1 MLYWGGE
8 TYIVETSDVGC
19 ISRAEREGEKLKMK
33 SARLIVSKIELLGF
47 HGCYGAERVKGNRF
61 LVDLSVEGAFH
72 KAFSTDSLEESVD
85 YAQLVS
91 AVREINR
98 QRKYFLIE
106 SFADAIANGLLERF
120 PKINKV
126 IVRVEKL
133 NPPGLG
139 KVRCTAV
146 ELEKERR

>member
-1 MLYWGGE
+1 
-8 TYIVETSDVGC
+8 
-19 ISRAEREGEKLKMK
+19 MK
-33 SARLIVSKIELLGF
+33 INSARLIVSEIELLGF

-61 LVDLSVEGAFH
+61 LVNLSVEGAFH
-72 KAFSTDSLEESVD
+72 KAFSTDSLEESID

-98 QRKYFLIE
+98 QRKHFLIE
-106 SFADAIANGLLERF
+106 SFADAIANGLLKRF
-120 PKINKV
+120 SKINKV

-139 KVRCTAV
+139 MVRCTAV

>member
-1 MLYWGGE
+1 
-8 TYIVETSDVGC
+8 
-19 ISRAEREGEKLKMK
+19 LKIK
-33 SARLIVSKIELLGF
+33 SARLIVSKIELFGF

-91 AVREINR
+91 TVREINR
-98 QRKYFLIE
+98 QRKYSLIE

-120 PKINKV
+120 SKIKKV

-139 KVRCTAV
+139 RVRCTAI
-146 ELEKERR
+146 ELEKERS

>member
-1 MLYWGGE
+1 MK
-8 TYIVETSDVGC
+8 I
-19 ISRAEREGEKLKMK
+19 K
-33 SARLIVSKIELLGF
+33 SARLIVSGIELLGF
-47 HGCYGAERVKGNRF
+47 HGYYGAERVKGNHF
-61 LVDLSVEGAFH
+61 LIDLSVEGAFH

-91 AVREINR
+91 VVREINR

-120 PKINKV
+120 PKINMV

-146 ELEKERR
+146 ELEKERG

>member
-1 MLYWGGE
+1 
-8 TYIVETSDVGC
+8 
-19 ISRAEREGEKLKMK
+19 MK

-61 LVDLSVEGAFH
+61 LVDLSVEGTFH

-91 AVREINR
+91 VVREINR

-106 SFADAIANGLLERF
+106 SFADAIANGLFERF

-146 ELEKERR
+146 ELEKERS